1 MARNKPPKNPF
12 LFLLPPAFWLGV
24 WQLAALLVERS
35 VEGRGNELLLPYPAT
50 VLAALIRLCGE
61 ASFWEIVLASLLRI
75 LMGLALGVALGAL
88 LAGMTCASRWCD
100 RLLSPAI
107 RVVRAT
113 PVVSFI
119 LLVLLWTGRDWVPVV
134 IAALMVLPVV
144 WANVCAGIRGTDP
157 LLLRTAKVFGFSRW
171 RTLRRVYLPSVMPHF
186 LAACRTALGL
196 GWKAGIAAE
205 VLTVPAVSMGKR
217 LMEAKQYVEVTDLF
231 AWTVM
236 VVLCS
241 LIIEKVLMAAVGRL
255 GKRYAVGGEDK

>member
-1 MARNKPPKNPF
+1 MERNKAGKNCIS
-12 LFLLPPAFWLGV
+12 LLIPPAFWLGV

-119 LLVLLWTGRDWVPVV
+119 LLVLLWTGKNNVPVV
-134 IAALMVLPVV
+134 IAALMVLPVM
-144 WANVCAGIRGTDP
+144 WGSLSRGIRETDP
-157 LLLRTAKVFGFSRW
+157 KLLELARAYRFSRLKTV
-171 RTLRRVYLPSVMPHF
+171 RLIYLPSLRPYFSSALTTSMG
-186 LAACRTALGL
+186 LA
-196 GWKAGIAAE
+196 WKSGAAAE
-205 VLTVPAVSMGKR
+205 VLCTPKWAIGS
-217 LMEAKQYVEVTDLF
+217 EIYYAKQGLEIPDLF
-231 AWTVM
+231 AWTV
-236 VVLCS
+236 VVVALS
-241 LIIEKVLMAAVGRL
+241 LVLEKVLEAAMNR
-255 GKRYAVGGEDK
+255 GKGERGL